1 MLSCWR
7 ETFLTKKDFATWKL
21 RSSPR
26 SSNAFYLLSLQ
37 CTQCSSP
44 HCSSEVLE
52 MLQWEFQNKETKSN
66 LCRQTRRLD
75 GTLEEGE
82 RWPWPRWTSSHWTG
96 TSPAGDGSLDQDGNL
111 ISKPYLVNSGTA
123 TEFATSPTIDTTI
136 STTPSSQNVNSARS
150 SCSSSHLDVMLFM
163 PRDVF
168 SIMET
173 FSKKTENAGST
184 NKSNRCCCNR

>member
-1 MLSCWR
+1 MVTGKTYLLNASRRAVKMNMLSITARHANKRLNDDDSLFELFQIYHNIWIK
-7 ETFLTKKDFATWKL
+7 TNG
-21 RSSPR
+21 
-26 SSNAFYLLSLQ
+26 SNYKNKCMNLF
-37 CTQCSSP
+37 
-44 HCSSEVLE
+44 
-52 MLQWEFQNKETKSN
+52 QW
-66 LCRQTRRLD
+66 
-75 GTLEEGE
+75 
-82 RWPWPRWTSSHWTG
+82 
-96 TSPAGDGSLDQDGNL
+96 NL
-111 ISKPYLVNSGTA
+111 ISKLYLVNSGTA

-184 NKSNRCCCNR
+184 NKSNRCCCNREVREI

>member
-1 MLSCWR
+1 MVTGKTYLLNASRRAVKMNMLSITARHANKRLNDDDSLFELFQKCQNIWI
-7 ETFLTKKDFATWKL
+7 KKNG
-21 RSSPR
+21 
-26 SSNAFYLLSLQ
+26 SNDINLF
-37 CTQCSSP
+37 
-44 HCSSEVLE
+44 
-52 MLQWEFQNKETKSN
+52 QW
-66 LCRQTRRLD
+66 
-75 GTLEEGE
+75 
-82 RWPWPRWTSSHWTG
+82 
-96 TSPAGDGSLDQDGNL
+96 NL

-173 FSKKTENAGST
+173 FSKRTENAGRI
-184 NKSNRCCCNR
+184 NKANRCWCNR